1 MPKSA
6 LPTVHGVT
14 YNCPVVAAPRVAVNA
29 SIIGPRSS
37 GLGEHARGLVRALD
51 ALHAPLV
58 IHTALPA
65 AVSPLR
71 AAVRRAP
78 AFVVPERGLRGH
90 LARLMWAQVALG
102 RRVARD
108 GVDVLVNTIPEGPL
122 VSSVP
127 QVTVVHDVI
136 PLDFPGDY
144 PRQQLYFRRLVP
156 AVLRRA
162 RMVVAV
168 SEATRRRVIDAYGL
182 SPARVRT
189 VLNGF
194 DVERFSP
201 EGPAFGDGAL
211 PYVLFVGNLLPHK
224 NLPRLVQAFAAA
236 AASSP
241 ARLVVVGGGRPR
253 AVAQLRAL
261 AARAG
266 ATVEIRSFVPP
277 PELAPLLRGARALV
291 LPSLAEGFGLPAVEA
306 MACGTPVI
314 VSNVSALPEVV
325 GDAALL
331 VDPLDVTALGEA
343 IARVLSDD
351 RLRKELSARGLER
364 AARFSWSRCAAE
376 LLTVVREVAG

>member
-102 RRVARD
+102 RHVARD

-156 AVLRRA
+156 GHDGR
-162 RMVVAV
+162 
-168 SEATRRRVIDAYGL
+168 L
-182 SPARVRT
+182 S
-189 VLNGF
+189 
-194 DVERFSP
+194 
-201 EGPAFGDGAL
+201 
-211 PYVLFVGNLLPHK
+211 
-224 NLPRLVQAFAAA
+224 
-236 AASSP
+236 
-241 ARLVVVGGGRPR
+241 
-253 AVAQLRAL
+253 
-261 AARAG
+261 
-266 ATVEIRSFVPP
+266 
-277 PELAPLLRGARALV
+277 
-291 LPSLAEGFGLPAVEA
+291 
-306 MACGTPVI
+306 ACWR
-314 VSNVSALPEVV
+314 
-325 GDAALL
+325 
-331 VDPLDVTALGEA
+331 LGE
-343 IARVLSDD
+343 
-351 RLRKELSARGLER
+351 
-364 AARFSWSRCAAE
+364 F
-376 LLTVVREVAG
+376 

>member
-1 MPKSA
+1 
-6 LPTVHGVT
+6 
-14 YNCPVVAAPRVAVNA
+14 VAVNA

-71 AAVRRAP
+71 ATVRRAP

-201 EGPAFGDGAL
+201 EGPAFGDCAL

-261 AARAG
+261 AERAG

-351 RLRKELSARGLER
+351 RLRKELGARGLER

>member
-1 MPKSA
+1 MPRVD
-6 LPTVHGVT
+6 TVT
-14 YNCPVVAAPRVAVNA
+14 YNREVVAVPRVAVNA
-29 SIIGPRSS
+29 SIIGAQSS

-58 IHTALPA
+58 IHTAMPE
-65 AVSPLR
+65 AVTPLR

-78 AFVVPERGLRGH
+78 SAIRPDRGVGAH
-90 LARLMWAQVALG
+90 LARMLWTQLALR

-108 GVDVLVNTIPEGPL
+108 GTDVLLNTIPEGPL
-122 VSSVP
+122 VAAVP
-127 QVTVVHDVI
+127 QVTVVHDLI
-136 PLDFPGDY
+136 PLDFPRDY
-144 PRQQLYFRRLVP
+144 PRQRLYFRHFVP

-182 SPARVRT
+182 PAARVRT

-194 DVERFSP
+194 DAERFGP
-201 EGPAFGDGAL
+201 DGPALGDGGL

-224 NLPRLVQAFAAA
+224 NLPRLVDAFARAA
-236 AASSP
+236 AGTP

-261 AARAG
+261 GERVR
-266 ATVEIRSFVPP
+266 ATVEIRAFVPP
-277 PELAPLLRGARALV
+277 AELAPLLRGARALV

-314 VSNVSALPEVV
+314 VSNVAALAEVV

-331 VDPLDVTALGEA
+331 VDPLDVAALADA
-343 IARVLSDD
+343 IARVLADD
-351 RLRKELSARGLER
+351 RLRKELGARGIER
-364 AARFSWSRCAAE
+364 AARFSWQRCAAE
-376 LLTVVREVAG
+376 LLAVVREVAA

>member
-1 MPKSA
+1 M
-6 LPTVHGVT
+6 T
-14 YNCPVVAAPRVAVNA
+14 YNREVVRAPRVAVNA
-29 SIIGPRSS
+29 SIIGRQSS

-58 IHTALPA
+58 IHTALPT
-65 AVSPLR
+65 AVAPLR

-78 AFVVPERGLRGH
+78 SLILPERGLSGH
-90 LARLMWAQVALG
+90 LARMMWTQLALG
-102 RRVARD
+102 RRLARD
-108 GVDVLVNTIPEGPL
+108 GTDVLVNTIPEGPL
-122 VSSVP
+122 ASSVA
-127 QVTVVHDVI
+127 QVTVVHDLI

-156 AVLRRA
+156 AMLRRA

-168 SEATRRRVIDAYGL
+168 SEATRRRVMDAYGL
-182 SPARVRT
+182 PPARVRT
-189 VLNGF
+189 VQNGF
-194 DVERFSP
+194 DAERFSP
-201 EGPAFGDGAL
+201 DGPAVGDGGL

-224 NLPRLVQAFAAA
+224 NLPRLVEAFARA
-236 AASSP
+236 AASTP

-253 AVAQLRAL
+253 AIAQLRAL
-261 AARAG
+261 AERVR
-266 ATVEIRSFVPP
+266 ATVEIRAFVPP
-277 PELAPLLRGARALV
+277 AELAPLLRGARALV

-331 VDPLDVTALGEA
+331 VDPLDVAALADA

-364 AARFSWSRCAAE
+364 AARFSWARCAGE
-376 LLTVVREVAG
+376 LLTVVHEVAG